1 MKALYTQH
9 SKLTSQYIDQKLND
23 FLIED
28 HADTDLTTK
37 VTLLNKPSTA
47 TAKIVVEQKLIFVGT
62 DIIKRIFNDADI
74 NILVSEGTKCV
85 PGDVVATIKG
95 ESQLLLSRERVLLN
109 LLQRLSGVATLTNQY
124 VTQLNSSAI
133 KILDTRKTTPG
144 LRLFEKHAVT
154 VGGGYNHRLDLED
167 GVMFKDNHL
176 AIIENISSSLK
187 KIKEDHP
194 GKKIQI
200 EVDTIEQL
208 QNLCHDNLI
217 DVDAV
222 LLDNMLPEQVIQCAS
237 LIRKNN
243 NKCFIEVSGGI
254 TLDSLSDYNQI
265 DVDGIS
271 VGAITH
277 QSVSKNIKFEFE

>member
-47 TAKIVVEQKLIFVGT
+47 TAKIVVEQKLIFVGI

-176 AIIENISSSLK
+176 AIIANISSSLK

-254 TLDSLSDYNQI
+254 TLDNLSDYNQT

-271 VGAITH
+271 IGAITH

>member
-124 VTQLNSSAI
+124 VTQLNSSTI

-176 AIIENISSSLK
+176 AIIANISSSLK

-254 TLDSLSDYNQI
+254 TLDNLSDYNQT

-271 VGAITH
+271 IGAITH

>member
-176 AIIENISSSLK
+176 AIIANISSSLK

-254 TLDSLSDYNQI
+254 TLDNLSDYNQT

-271 VGAITH
+271 IGAITH

>member
-1 MKALYTQH
+1 MKVLYTQH

-28 HADTDLTTK
+28 HADTDLTTR
-37 VTLLNKPSTA
+37 VALLNKPSTA

-95 ESQLLLSRERVLLN
+95 ASQLLLSRERVLLN

-124 VTQLNSSAI
+124 VTQLNSSTI

-176 AIIENISSSLK
+176 AIIANISSSLK

-217 DVDAV
+217 DVDAI

-237 LIRKNN
+237 LIRKHNN
-243 NKCFIEVSGGI
+243 ICFIEISGGI
-254 TLDSLSDYNQI
+254 TLDNLSDYSQT

>member
-176 AIIENISSSLK
+176 AIIANISSSLK

>member
-1 MKALYTQH
+1 MKVLYTQH

-95 ESQLLLSRERVLLN
+95 EPQLLLSRERVLLN

-124 VTQLNSSAI
+124 VTQLNSSTI

-176 AIIENISSSLK
+176 AIIANISSSLK

-254 TLDSLSDYNQI
+254 TLDNLSDYNQI

-271 VGAITH
+271 IGAITH

>member
-47 TAKIVVEQKLIFVGT
+47 TAKVVVEQKLIFVGT

-124 VTQLNSSAI
+124 VTQLNSSTI

-176 AIIENISSSLK
+176 AIIANISSSLK
-187 KIKEDHP
+187 KIKADHP

-254 TLDSLSDYNQI
+254 TLDNLSDYNQT

-271 VGAITH
+271 IGAITH

>member
-167 GVMFKDNHL
+167 GVVFKDNHL
-176 AIIENISSSLK
+176 AIIANISSSLK

-254 TLDSLSDYNQI
+254 TLDNLSDYNQI

-271 VGAITH
+271 IGAITH

>member
-9 SKLTSQYIDQKLND
+9 SKLTSQYIDRKLND

-176 AIIENISSSLK
+176 AIIANISSSLK

-254 TLDSLSDYNQI
+254 TLDNLSDYNQI

-271 VGAITH
+271 IGAITH

>member
-74 NILVSEGTKCV
+74 KILVSEGTKCV

-176 AIIENISSSLK
+176 AIIANISSSLK

-254 TLDSLSDYNQI
+254 TLDNLSDYNQI

>member
-124 VTQLNSSAI
+124 VTQLNSSTI

-176 AIIENISSSLK
+176 AIIANISSSLK

-254 TLDSLSDYNQI
+254 TLDNLSDYNQI

-271 VGAITH
+271 IGAITH

>member
-1 MKALYTQH
+1 M
-9 SKLTSQYIDQKLND
+9 
-23 FLIED
+23 
-28 HADTDLTTK
+28 
-37 VTLLNKPSTA
+37 
-47 TAKIVVEQKLIFVGT
+47 
-62 DIIKRIFNDADI
+62 
-74 NILVSEGTKCV
+74 
-85 PGDVVATIKG
+85 
-95 ESQLLLSRERVLLN
+95 
-109 LLQRLSGVATLTNQY
+109 ATLTNQY

-176 AIIENISSSLK
+176 AIIANISSSLK

-254 TLDSLSDYNQI
+254 TLDNLSDYNQI

-271 VGAITH
+271 IGAITH

>member
-62 DIIKRIFNDADI
+62 EIIKRIFNDADI

-124 VTQLNSSAI
+124 VTQLNSSTI

-176 AIIENISSSLK
+176 AIIANISSSLK

-254 TLDSLSDYNQI
+254 TLDNLSDYNQI

>member
-37 VTLLNKPSTA
+37 VTLLKKPSTA

-167 GVMFKDNHL
+167 GAMFKDNHL
-176 AIIENISSSLK
+176 AITANISSSLK

-254 TLDSLSDYNQI
+254 TLDNLSDYNQT

-271 VGAITH
+271 IGAITH

>member
-9 SKLTSQYIDQKLND
+9 SKLTSQYIDKKLND

-28 HADTDLTTK
+28 HADNDLTTRF
-37 VTLLNKPSTA
+37 TLLNKPSIA
-47 TAKIVVEQKLIFVGT
+47 TAKIVVEQNLIFVGI
-62 DIIKRIFNDADI
+62 DIIKRIFNGADI
-74 NILVSEGTKCV
+74 NILVSEGTRCV
-85 PGDVVATIKG
+85 PGDVVATIMG
-95 ESQLLLSRERVLLN
+95 ECQLLLSRERVLLN

-124 VTQLNSSAI
+124 VTQLNSSTI

-144 LRLFEKHAVT
+144 LRLFEKHAVA

-176 AIIENISSSLK
+176 AIITDISTSLN
-187 KIKEDHP
+187 KIKEAHP
-194 GKKIQI
+194 AKNIQI

-208 QNLCHDNLI
+208 ENLCHDHLI
-217 DVDAV
+217 GVDAI
-222 LLDNMLPEQVIQCAS
+222 LLDNMLPEQVIQCAA
-237 LIRKNN
+237 LIRKHN

-254 TLDSLSDYNQI
+254 TLENLSEYNAVDI
-265 DVDGIS
+265 DGIS

>member
-187 KIKEDHP
+187 KTKEDHP

-254 TLDSLSDYNQI
+254 TLDNLSDYNQT

-271 VGAITH
+271 IGAITH

>member
-9 SKLTSQYIDQKLND
+9 SKLTSQYIDRKLND

-47 TAKIVVEQKLIFVGT
+47 IAKIVVEQKLIFVGT

-124 VTQLNSSAI
+124 VTQLNSSTI

-154 VGGGYNHRLDLED
+154 IGGGYNHRLDLED

-176 AIIENISSSLK
+176 AIIANISSSLK

-254 TLDSLSDYNQI
+254 TLDNLSDYNQT

-271 VGAITH
+271 IGAITH

>member
-9 SKLTSQYIDQKLND
+9 SKLTSQYIDKKLND

-28 HADTDLTTK
+28 HADADLTTRF
-37 VTLLNKPSTA
+37 TLLNKPSIA
-47 TAKIVVEQKLIFVGT
+47 TANIVVEQKLIFVGT

-74 NILVSEGTKCV
+74 NILVSEGAKCV

-95 ESQLLLSRERVLLN
+95 KSQLLLSRERVLLN

-124 VTQLNSSAI
+124 VTQLNSSTI

-154 VGGGYNHRLDLED
+154 IGGGYNHRLDLED

-176 AIIENISSSLK
+176 AIITDISNSLK
-187 KIKEDHP
+187 KIKEEHSD
-194 GKKIQI
+194 KKIQI

-208 QNLCHDNLI
+208 HNLCSDNLI

-222 LLDNMLPEQVIQCAS
+222 LLDNMLPEQVIRCAS
-237 LIRKNN
+237 LIRKHN

-254 TLDSLSDYNQI
+254 TLDNLPNYNQT

-271 VGAITH
+271 IGAITH

>member
-1 MKALYTQH
+1 MKVLYTQH

-237 LIRKNN
+237 LIRKHN
-243 NKCFIEVSGGI
+243 NKCFIEISGGI
-254 TLDSLSDYNQI
+254 TLDNLSDYSQT

>member
-176 AIIENISSSLK
+176 AIIANISSSLK

-254 TLDSLSDYNQI
+254 TLDNLSDYNQI

-271 VGAITH
+271 IGAITH